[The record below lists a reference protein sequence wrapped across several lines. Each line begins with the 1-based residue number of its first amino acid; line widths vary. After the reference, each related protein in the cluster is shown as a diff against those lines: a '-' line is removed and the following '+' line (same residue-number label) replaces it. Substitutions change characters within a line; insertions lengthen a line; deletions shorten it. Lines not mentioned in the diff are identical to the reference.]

1 MDKEQKKRIKEK
13 FAKAGS
19 EALHIGSAMPRFSNE
34 ELENMCN
41 EMLFQLRGNYIEEH
55 EQCEEQGHPDW
66 QIAMYYFRKLNG
78 A

>member
-1 MDKEQKKRIKEK
+1 MNKKYEHTAAEVDKALRT
-13 FAKAGS
+13 GS
-19 EALHIGSAMPRFSNE
+19 VMPRFSND
-34 ELENMCN
+34 ELKKMCN
-41 EMLFQLRGNYIEEH
+41 EMLFQIRGNYIEEH